1 MKHLN
6 STIKKWCL
14 AALMLGTSYS
24 FAATFTAIA
33 SGNWTSNA
41 TWQGGIAPGTT
52 INNNDD
58 IIINSGVVVS
68 MDQDVTFNGFN
79 ILIPGG
85 GSIQVNGTL
94 TSTNNSTL
102 YMNNGDLMGSGTIN
116 LYRLEFSG
124 FSTFNHTGTA
134 NIGSFQ
140 NSNLTLSILGS
151 MNVSDSLILEDG
163 SITISTGG
171 TIDLNSNSNVK
182 VNNGAMT
189 INGGTFSNVNAYSTY
204 YVGASKTTG
213 IEATGSGM
221 TDMMVMLDN
230 GESLSLGSDI
240 DAQGNIMLSGGN
252 LDLNGFDLTINN
264 DFMTSNGAMLEGNAN
279 SSLNIFTSTSLS
291 SNIAF
296 ASGSETIGK
305 IHVDDGISG
314 NYTLTIQS
322 DVNIA
327 DELYAQRGDI
337 VIDGNYTL
345 SNENGAEFKIV
356 KGAIVLNNGASFDGS
371 NNYNVTYLADSKNAG
386 VELTGSGLSNITID
400 LYDGSAMV
408 NLMSDLTL
416 NGDLNL
422 NAGALM
428 VGDYTLALNGDV
440 MSTTEGSL
448 AGNGNSNIIFS
459 SGIGTTDTINI
470 NNQNNSFNK
479 LSLNYTTNSDLMLN
493 GDIMVDS
500 LDLSNGS
507 VIIFDNEFMIESN
520 GEIMGADEDHYI
532 KIDGQGKLSMTING
546 SSQGYLTYPV
556 GTTSSYS
563 PAHLELNGGTSEM
576 YSVNVKNGV
585 LIYGTSGYDMT
596 MDQPIVDRTWDI
608 SSSSSSNIDVN
619 MKLNWS
625 AGMEVN
631 GFDRTDAY
639 ITHYTNGNW
648 DETAGA
654 SATTTASGMFELS
667 RNSVSSL
674 SPFAIT
680 DKSSTVDI
688 EENEVITSIY
698 PNPSSG
704 LIYIELKNADE
715 VNIELLDASGRI
727 IKTENNN
734 GSKITNIDLSYLPE
748 GFYFI
753 RITEGE
759 KVSTKRII
767 RS

>member
-1 MKHLN
+1 MKHFN
-6 STIKKWCL
+6 TTIKKWCL
-14 AALMLGTSYS
+14 AALMFGTSYG

-41 TWQGGIAPGTT
+41 TWQGGLAPGTT

-58 IIINSGVVVS
+58 IIINSGVTVS

-79 ILIPGG
+79 ILVPG

-102 YMNNGDLMGSGTIN
+102 SMNNGDLMGSGTID

-124 FSTFNHTGTA
+124 LSTYNHTGSATV
-134 NIGSFQ
+134 GTFQ
-140 NSNLTLSILGS
+140 NSNLTLSILGTT
-151 MNVSDSLILEDG
+151 NVSDSLILEDG

-171 TIDLNSNSNVK
+171 TIDLSSNSNVK

-189 INGGTFSNVNAYSTY
+189 INGGTFTNVNAYNTY
-204 YVGASKTTG
+204 YVGTSKTTG

-230 GESLSLGSDI
+230 GESLSMGSDI
-240 DAQGNIMLSGGN
+240 NAQGNIMLSGGN
-252 LDLNGFDLTINN
+252 LDLNGFDLTISN
-264 DFMTSNGAMLEGNAN
+264 DFMTSNGAMLEADAN
-279 SSLNIFTSTSLS
+279 SALKVFTSTDLS

-296 ASGSETIGK
+296 ASGSETIGS

-314 NYTLTIQS
+314 NYTLTIES

-327 DELYAQRGDI
+327 NELYAQRGDI
-337 VIDGNYTL
+337 KIDGNYTL
-345 SNENGAEFKIV
+345 SNENGAELKFA
-356 KGAIVLNNGASFDGS
+356 KGMIVLSNGANFDGS
-371 NNYNVTYLADSKNAG
+371 NSYNVSYLADSQNAG
-386 VELTGSGLSNITID
+386 IELTGSGLTNVTLD
-400 LYDGSAMV
+400 MYDGNAML
-408 NLMSDLTL
+408 NLMSDVTLNGDLDLNAGALMIGDHSLTL
-416 NGDLNL
+416 NGDL
-422 NAGALM
+422 A
-428 VGDYTLALNGDV
+428 
-440 MSTTEGSL
+440 STSEGSI
-448 AGNGNSNIIFS
+448 AGNSNSNLVFS
-459 SGIGTTDTINI
+459 SVTGLSDTVNI
-470 NNQNNSFNK
+470 DPQNNTFNK
-479 LSLNYTTNSDLMLN
+479 IHLNFTTNSDVMLD
-493 GDIMVDS
+493 GDLMVDS

-507 VIIFDNEFMIESN
+507 IVIFDNELMMGSN
-520 GEIMGADEDHYI
+520 AEIMGTDEDHYI
-532 KIDGQGKLSMTING
+532 KIDGQGKLSMAING
-546 SSQGYLTYPV
+546 SSQGYVTYPV
-556 GTTSSYS
+556 GTTTSYS
-563 PAHLELNGGTSEM
+563 PAHLELNGTGSEM

-585 LIYGTSGYDMT
+585 LVNGNSGYDMT
-596 MDQPIVDRTWDI
+596 VDQQLVDRTWDI
-608 SSSSSSNIDVN
+608 SSSTSSTVDVN

-648 DETAGA
+648 DETASA
-654 SATTTASGMFELS
+654 SAVTTASGMFELS
-667 RNSVSSL
+667 RNNISSL

-688 EENEVITSIY
+688 EENNLISSIY
-698 PNPSSG
+698 PNPTSG
-704 LIYIELKNADE
+704 LIYIELSKTDE

-727 IKTENNN
+727 IKTMNNN
-734 GSKITNIDLSYLPE
+734 GSKIANIDLSNLPE

-759 KVSTKRII
+759 NLSTKRII
-767 RS
+767 KS